1 MTRQAESS
9 IKWRFSG
16 NQKQYVA
23 DALRR
28 ECGAKAQRFDQAM
41 RQDQA
46 KQRPLWDVLQRW
58 KTLQAEREQKAHD
71 DLVRESRQRL
81 LRVGTRSIGKYLVDL
96 QQEQAPQGGGEP
108 LRHRDEDYSLKL

>member
-28 ECGAKAQRFDQAM
+28 ECGAKA
-41 RQDQA
+41 
-46 KQRPLWDVLQRW
+46 
-58 KTLQAEREQKAHD
+58 HD

-81 LRVGTRSIGKYLVDL
+81 LRVGTRSIGKYLVDQ